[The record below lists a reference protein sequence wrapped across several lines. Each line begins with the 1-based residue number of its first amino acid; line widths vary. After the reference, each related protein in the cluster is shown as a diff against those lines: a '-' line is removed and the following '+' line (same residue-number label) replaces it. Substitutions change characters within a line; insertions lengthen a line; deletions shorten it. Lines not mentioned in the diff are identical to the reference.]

1 MTLSIIFSGA
11 SLILCGFFFIYFTLY
26 IKRRTKRANILGDYQ
41 DEVNKLIAD
50 IDSATDRDLTLVEA
64 RIAAL
69 KKLLEDV
76 DKRIALLNREQ
87 DRKRGGEAVYTRL
100 GRQMKVTV
108 QEPAPVAP
116 VSAPEPP
123 ASPVLSGEKAPPAPV
138 NPVPADRKGAGSRGE
153 APPAPAANPAPA
165 GDAAP
170 AAVVP
175 KELSFAERVA
185 ELSRAGFAP
194 GLIAAR
200 LGVSLYEVELAI
212 AVYRKKH
219 AAPKA

>member
-26 IKRRTKRANILGDYQ
+26 IKHRTKRANILGDYQ

-108 QEPAPVAP
+108 QEPAPV
-116 VSAPEPP
+116 SAPEPP
-123 ASPVLSGEKAPPAPV
+123 ASPVLSGEKA
-138 NPVPADRKGAGSRGE
+138 PADRKGAGSRGE

-170 AAVVP
+170 AAP
-175 KELSFAERVA
+175 KELSFAERVT

-212 AVYRKKH
+212 AVYRKNT
-219 AAPKA
+219 PPGIPN